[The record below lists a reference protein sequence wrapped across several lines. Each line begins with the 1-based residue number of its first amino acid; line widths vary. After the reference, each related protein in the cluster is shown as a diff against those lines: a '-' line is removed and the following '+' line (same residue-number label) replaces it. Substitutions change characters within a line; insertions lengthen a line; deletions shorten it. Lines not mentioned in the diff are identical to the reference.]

1 MTNTN
6 VVKSERIN
14 LRLNPAIKRQIE
26 RAASF
31 EGRTMSGFIV
41 ASAIESAE
49 RTIREYETFTPSRR
63 DAERFFEAL
72 ANPPAPNAKLRK
84 ALSEYGRRV
93 RAVLH
98 ELRIPA
104 TRRDAF

>member
-31 EGRTMSGFIV
+31 KGKTISGFIV
-41 ASAIESAE
+41 SSAIESAE

-63 DAERFFEAL
+63 DAERFFDVL
-72 ANPPAPNAKLRK
+72 ANPPVPNAKLRK
-84 ALSEYGRRV
+84 ALSEHGRRV
-93 RAVLH
+93 TSR
-98 ELRIPA
+98 
-104 TRRDAF
+104 